1 MPASPRRPVLSAP
14 PSPVPLR
21 SIPLLSCL
29 VLLLT
34 VVLGGPASAATDY
47 SSIRINEV
55 QSDPDDVVEL
65 VNTGDAPV
73 DLSGL
78 VLRDSENTGTG
89 YTIASGTVVA
99 GKAYVVLDVN
109 VKGSAAGTVGLGKG
123 DSVRLFSGT
132 TLLDSTT
139 WPANTHATTWAR
151 CADGTGQFSVTPATL
166 GTANQC
172 TPDPQKV
179 RLNEVR
185 SDGTGPDFVEL
196 VNTGTQPVD
205 LTGWKAVD
213 ADPLHTPTAIA
224 PAGTTVAPGAFFAF
238 ETDALVGGF
247 GLGKAD
253 SITVSLPDGTA
264 VDTYEWTT
272 HRTPSAVRCPQG
284 TGAFVISRAATPGA
298 ANACP
303 VPAGA
308 DQLKINE
315 VESDPADLVE
325 LVNTGDAAIDVSG
338 YVLKDNDDTHAFAI
352 PSGTVLGA
360 GAVKSFDVTLSYG
373 LGKGDSARL
382 YTPDGSTLLD
392 ATTWPADT
400 HATTW
405 GRCPNGTGAFTTT
418 ASTIGLPNQC
428 AAPADPRTVIRINE
442 VESNG
447 DKVADWVELTNTGTS
462 TVDVSGWKI
471 LDADASHASTPV
483 VVPAKT
489 TIAPGAFFA
498 IYTEVNQSPGFG
510 LGGADSATLY
520 LADGTTKVDSY
531 EWTAHAA
538 TTYGRCPDGTG
549 DFRTTTTSTRG
560 ASNACSPVRLN
571 EIGPDWVELAN
582 IGDAPLDVSGW
593 TLKDSGDAGSHTFP
607 TGTTVPA
614 KGYRVVEAG
623 TSGFG
628 FSLGAGDSVRLL
640 GADGAVVESYTWTNP
655 AAVTYGRCKDGVGD
669 FVDTRA
675 ATKGAAN
682 ACPGLGTEPWPG
694 SQDVRTA
701 DLASTFT
708 QDLSGLAF
716 DPKDP
721 DVLWAAQNKLG
732 TLFKLV
738 RDGQT
743 WVPATTDGWGA
754 GKTPTYLDGTGAP
767 DTEGLTIGPDGFVY
781 AAAERNN
788 AASGV
793 SRMSIL
799 RYAPDT
805 ADTTLRATDEWNLTS
820 QIPAAGANLGLEGVT
835 WVPDSFLVAG
845 GFVDQ
850 STNKPYVPS
859 DYPLHGTGLYVVAV
873 EDTGALHAFALDSTG
888 GTSHRVAT
896 ISSGFAHL
904 ADVTFDA
911 ERQRLWA
918 VTDDTHDG
926 KTSLLQLKDGAFTV
940 AEAHD
945 RPATMPNLNNEGF
958 ALAPQ
963 SRCVDGLK
971 EVVWSDDGDTGGH
984 SIRTGT
990 ITCTPA
996 TTPVEPQPEPTP
1008 VPVDR
1013 VAPVVTIAGVA
1024 AGRLY
1029 VGAQPTARC
1038 TATDETS
1045 GPVACRLTKV
1055 VTPKR
1060 TTLTARATDAAGNT
1074 GTRSV
1079 TYRTLAYEVRGATYR
1094 GGKFTME
1101 RGRRYTLD
1109 GTVEASG
1116 RVLGPARLGTVAK
1129 PSARLKDG
1137 RATVRVP
1144 RSAKVGS
1151 TWKILVVEK
1160 SRSYTIKVR
1169 VAR

>member
-1 MPASPRRPVLSAP
+1 MPASPRRPR
-14 PSPVPLR
+14 PSRTLG

-29 VLLLT
+29 VLVAT
-34 VVLGGPASAATDY
+34 VVLGAPAGAA
-47 SSIRINEV
+47 
-55 QSDPDDVVEL
+55 
-65 VNTGDAPV
+65 
-73 DLSGL
+73 
-78 VLRDSENTGTG
+78 
-89 YTIASGTVVA
+89 
-99 GKAYVVLDVN
+99 
-109 VKGSAAGTVGLGKG
+109 
-123 DSVRLFSGT
+123 
-132 TLLDSTT
+132 
-139 WPANTHATTWAR
+139 
-151 CADGTGQFSVTPATL
+151 
-166 GTANQC
+166 
-172 TPDPQKV
+172 TPDPSSVKI
-179 RLNEVR
+179 NEVR
-185 SDGTGPDFVEL
+185 SNPGVDFVEL
-196 VNTGTQPVD
+196 VNTGSEPID
-205 LTGWKAVD
+205 ISGWKAVD
-213 ADPLHTPTAIA
+213 SGAAQVPVAIA
-224 PAGTTVAPGAFFAF
+224 PASTSIAPGGLYSF
-238 ETDALVGGF
+238 EPDAITGGF
-247 GLGKAD
+247 GLGASD
-253 SITVSLPDGTA
+253 SITILLPDGTTTVA
-264 VDTYEWTT
+264 TYAWTT
-272 HRTPSAVRCPQG
+272 HRTPSFGRCPGGADLVLNALATKDAANDCPAPDPKKVRINEVRSNPGVDFVELLNTGALPVDISGWKAVDSGAGQAPVDIAQAGTSIAPGGYFSVEPDTITGGFGLGGSDSITILQADGTTVVDTYAWTSHRTPSFGRCPAG
-284 TGAFVISRAATPGA
+284 TGDLVANVVATKGA
-298 ANACP
+298 KNSCP
-303 VPAGA
+303 APAGA
-308 DQLKINE
+308 ENLKINE
-315 VESDPADLVE
+315 VESDPTDRIE
-325 LVNTGDAAIDVSG
+325 LVNNGTAPLDVSG
-338 YVLKDNDDTHAFAI
+338 YVLRDESDTSLFTI
-352 PSGTVLGA
+352 PSGTTIGA
-360 GAVKSFDVTLSYG
+360 GAVLVFDVKASFG

-382 YTPDGSTLLD
+382 YAPFGETLLD
-392 ATTWPADT
+392 STTWPADT

-405 GRCPNGTGAFTTT
+405 GRCPNGIGDFTTT

-428 AAPADPRTVIRINE
+428 AAPADPTTVVRINE

-471 LDADASHASTPV
+471 LDADPSHAATPV

-489 TIAPGAFFA
+489 TIAPGAFLA

-510 LGGADSATLY
+510 LGGVDSATLY

-531 EWTAHAA
+531 EWTTHAA
-538 TTYGRCPDGTG
+538 TTYGRCPDGSG

-560 ASNACSPVRLN
+560 ASNACSLVRLN
-571 EIGPDWVELAN
+571 EIGPDWVELVN
-582 IGDAPLDVSGW
+582 IGDTPLDVSGW
-593 TLKDSGDAGSHTFP
+593 TLKDSGDAGAYTFP

-682 ACPGLGTEPWPG
+682 ACPGLDTEPWPG

-716 DPKDP
+716 DPEDP

-850 STNKPYVPS
+850 STSKPYVPS

-888 GTSHRVAT
+888 GTSHRIAT

-926 KTSLLQLKDGAFTV
+926 KTSLLQLKGGVFTV
-940 AEAHD
+940 AEAYD
-945 RPATMPNLNNEGF
+945 RPVTMPNLNNEGF

-990 ITCTPA
+990 IACTPA

-1029 VGAQPTARC
+1029 VGDRPAARC

-1045 GPVACRLTKV
+1045 GPVACRLTTV

-1144 RSAKVGS
+1144 RSATVGS